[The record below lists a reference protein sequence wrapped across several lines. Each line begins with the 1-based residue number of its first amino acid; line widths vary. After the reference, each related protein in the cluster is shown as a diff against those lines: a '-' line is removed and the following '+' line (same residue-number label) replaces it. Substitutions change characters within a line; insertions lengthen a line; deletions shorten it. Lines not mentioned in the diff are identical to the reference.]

1 MPTKRGVQQDKW
13 DRENTRQ
20 IRLKLNVRTDADI
33 LEFLDTVENKQG
45 LIKRLIRNHIKAQEG
60 E

>member
-45 LIKRLIRNHIKAQEG
+45 LIKWLIRNYIKAQEG